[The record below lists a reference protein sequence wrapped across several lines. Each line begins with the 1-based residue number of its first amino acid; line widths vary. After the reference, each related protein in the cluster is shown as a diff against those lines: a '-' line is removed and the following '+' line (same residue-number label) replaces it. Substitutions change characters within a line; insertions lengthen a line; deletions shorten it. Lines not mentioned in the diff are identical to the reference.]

1 MKILKDDRE
10 LNWGLIILLLLNAYY
25 WVNVYYYGF
34 FVSTMWTIVIAA
46 IAGIIIKI
54 KENRY

>member
-1 MKILKDDRE
+1 MKDW
-10 LNWGLIILLLLNAYY
+10 NWGMIILLLLNAYY
-25 WVNVYYYGF
+25 WVNVYWYGF

-46 IAGIIIKI
+46 IVCIVIKV